1 MSNPKVLSGK
11 RNFTT
16 VNDAWESYYSE
27 NKFAISSDVQKALK
41 YVPIYYQKRNLTA
54 MAAAYSCWNG
64 AEQRFE
70 VFCPKNAVFRSTNL
84 HELGHIYFGHLK
96 NSRKYMATAEKQLK
110 PFKHQLADFLQVG
123 SYDVVHDIINIC
135 MDFEINSKLFVTKKE
150 REELNAS
157 VQFYLLRRYDT
168 PMVRNSIIDFDPDKL
183 SKETI
188 IYFPENFGFPG
199 KKSFLEYVQMM
210 IDYCIHHKKPEIPQ
224 NGTGDSHD
232 DNSQI
237 SNGSKGE
244 ASFFMPTNEDS
255 DNFTKDEDNE
265 ADSPINKEEDN
276 NSDKM
281 SDMPSLEK
289 NEEVGN
295 KPSTEET
302 ENTENESSNE
312 GAAENTTKKPS
323 EENTLE
329 NGENSNVGP
338 QKDDD
343 LPEIEDVDDSTFAR
357 RFRKNQDTQEKT
369 NRIKKEDCESTR
381 RDVGPLYELEGETLE
396 NEINTAEDWMKRHE
410 SEEKEINDLKGK
422 IEVASNASDI
432 NSFILRNALP
442 SIDITSYNDILYN
455 YNRGK
460 TTDVFINK
468 VRTRSTFRK
477 PNVHIYTDVSGSM
490 DPEYTKKI
498 VKAVKAI
505 SSRIDNRSSL
515 TFYNELD
522 LNTEKFS
529 TLSDEVINRSFV
541 GGGTELARALRRSY
555 TKTQENNSANTLV
568 IISDFCDNI
577 AEIKSQFDNIKS
589 TIICI
594 EVGNYNN
601 DDVAEKF
608 ENYGIKNAKLL
619 KVVDRK
625 YAA

>member
-1 MSNPKVLSGK
+1 MSSPKVLSSK
-11 RNFTT
+11 KNFTS
-16 VNDAWESYYSE
+16 VNDAWEAYYSE
-27 NKFAISSDVQKALK
+27 NKFAISADVQKALK
-41 YVPIYYQKRNLTA
+41 YIPIYYQKKNLTA

-64 AEQRFE
+64 AEQCFE
-70 VFCPKNAVFRSTNL
+70 VFCPKNSVFRSTNL

-96 NSRKYMATAEKQLK
+96 NSRKYMAMAERMLM
-110 PFKHQLADFLQVG
+110 PYRDQLAGFLNIVR
-123 SYDVVHDIINIC
+123 YEVIHDIINIC

-168 PMVRNSIIDFDPDKL
+168 SMVRTNITNFDPDKL

-199 KKSFLEYVQMM
+199 KKSFLEYIQMM
-210 IDYCIHHKKPEIPQ
+210 IDYCIFHKKPEIPQ
-224 NGTGDSHD
+224 NGTGNSHD
-232 DNSQI
+232 DNSQM
-237 SNGSKGE
+237 SNGSKGK
-244 ASFFMPTNEDS
+244 ASFFMPTNEDNNNS
-255 DNFTKDEDNE
+255 SEDKDDE

-276 NSDKM
+276 NSNKM

-289 NEEVGN
+289 NEEV

-302 ENTENESSNE
+302 ENTENKSPDES
-312 GAAENTTKKPS
+312 AARDTEKS
-323 EENTLE
+323 SGENTLE
-329 NGENSNVGP
+329 DGENSNVSP
-338 QKDDD
+338 QEDDN
-343 LPEIEDVDDSTFAR
+343 LPKIEDVDDNTFAH
-357 RFRKNQDTQEKT
+357 RFRQNQHTQDEA
-369 NRIKKEDCESTR
+369 NRIKREDSEAAHRNSE
-381 RDVGPLYELEGETLE
+381 PLYELEGETLD
-396 NEINTAEDWMKRHE
+396 NEIDNAENWMRNHE
-410 SEEKEINDLKGK
+410 NEEKEINNLKDK

-432 NSFILRNALP
+432 NNFILRNALP
-442 SIDITSYNDILYN
+442 SIDVYSYNDILYN

-468 VRTRSTFRK
+468 VKTRSTFRK
-477 PNVHIYTDVSGSM
+477 PNVHIYTDVSDSM
-490 DPEYTKKI
+490 NPEYTKKL

-515 TFYNELD
+515 TFYNGWD
-522 LNTEKFS
+522 LNTEKFN

-541 GGGTELARALRRSY
+541 GGGTELARVLRRNY
-555 TKTQENNSANTLV
+555 VKTQENNSANTLV
-568 IISDFCDNI
+568 IISDFCDNM
-577 AEIKSQFDNIKS
+577 AEIKKQFDNIKS

-601 DDVAEKF
+601 DDVAKDF